1 MPNRIIREGILTSP
15 KIAKLGWAEEV
26 FYRRL
31 MSLVDDYGR
40 YFADPCLLRGHAY
53 PRQLNKVSDSD
64 VGKWLHS
71 CEVAGLVRVYPAQD
85 GERYLEI
92 VNFGQQIRATKSKF
106 PQPPAPDS
114 TCNHLIANA
123 HLDVS
128 VSVDVCEDVKPAP
141 QATPRSD
148 LFEEFWNAY
157 PKKRAKD
164 DAKKAF
170 DKRKP
175 DRALLDQML
184 SAIQLQRSTD
194 DWLKDAGKF
203 IPYPATW
210 INDGRWQDEVS
221 AHPSSPAM
229 HDPESRASIEAE
241 GVAKGIGPW
250 NEGMEQWHVYKA
262 KVRGQTSKPALNIA
276 QLSELAVKRFA

>member
-1 MPNRIIREGILTSP
+1 MPNRILREGILTSA
-15 KIAKLGWAEEV
+15 KIAKLNWPEEV

-31 MSLVDDYGR
+31 MSLVDDFGR
-40 YFADPCLLRGHAY
+40 YFASPDILRGHAF

-71 CEVAGLVRVYPAQD
+71 CADAGLVRVYSAQD

-92 VNFGQQIRATKSKF
+92 VNFGQQVRALKSKF
-106 PQPPAPDS
+106 PQPPAVDS
-114 TCNHLIANA
+114 TCNHLLSDA

-128 VSVDVCEDVKPAP
+128 VSEDVIEDVTTAAP
-141 QATPRSD
+141 RFD

-170 DKRKP
+170 TKRKP
-175 DRALLDQML
+175 DQQLLQSML
-184 SAIQLQRSTD
+184 SALRVQCGSE
-194 DWLKDAGKF
+194 DWQKDGGKF

-210 INDGRWQDEVS
+210 LNDGRWQDEIQTATVS
-221 AHPSSPAM
+221 I
-229 HDPESRASIEAE
+229 DPDSRSSIEAE
-241 GVAKGIGPW
+241 GIAMGIGPW
-250 NEGMEQWHVYKA
+250 NEGMEQWGVYKA
-262 KVRGQTSKPALNIA
+262 KVRGRQQPAMNIS
-276 QLSELAVKRFA
+276 QLSEMAQRRAA

>member
-1 MPNRIIREGILTSP
+1 MPNRIIREDILTSP
-15 KIAKLGWAEEV
+15 KMAKLGWAEEV

-40 YFADPCLLRGHAY
+40 FFADHGVLRGSAY

-64 VGKWLHS
+64 VGKWLHG

-106 PQPPAPDS
+106 PPPPALDS

-123 HLDVS
+123 PLDVS
-128 VSVDVCEDVKPAP
+128 VSVSVSDISAAP
-141 QATPRSD
+141 QIG
-148 LFEEFWNAY
+148 LFEEFWKAY
-157 PKKRAKD
+157 PKKKAKD
-164 DAKKAF
+164 DARKAF

-175 DRALLDQML
+175 GQPLLDLML
-184 SAIQLQRSTD
+184 QAIRNQSASE
-194 DWLKDAGKF
+194 DWLKDSGKF

-210 INDGRWQDEVS
+210 LNNGRWQDGETVELQ
-221 AHPSSPAM
+221 PVIRGP
-229 HDPESRASIEAE
+229 DPELLRIERESKMATPIPANLREKFASLT
-241 GVAKGIGPW
+241 GKLTGT
-250 NEGMEQWHVYKA
+250 MQ
-262 KVRGQTSKPALNIA
+262 
-276 QLSELAVKRFA
+276 